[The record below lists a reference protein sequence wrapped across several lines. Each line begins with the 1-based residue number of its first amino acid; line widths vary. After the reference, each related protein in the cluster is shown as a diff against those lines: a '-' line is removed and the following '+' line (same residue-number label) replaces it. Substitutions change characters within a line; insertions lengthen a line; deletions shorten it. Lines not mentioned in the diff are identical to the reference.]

1 MGFPRRILSR
11 MEADLSKAKTRN
23 RCPREGFSA
32 SVEVV
37 ERGFAFN
44 PKSMRKT
51 ARAKRVVWTV
61 PGAAADPPGS
71 AAERFGPPRCSCVSS
86 VVLERPEGEE

>member
-1 MGFPRRILSR
+1 

-61 PGAAADPPGS
+61 PGAAADPLGS
-71 AAERFGPPRCSCVSS
+71 ARPKIWDAVAFRTLLDRGVS
-86 VVLERPEGEE
+86 RTGG